1 MTGMCRFDFKNRSV
15 HRCRVMFA
23 VRNEK
28 RRRPKAGAE
37 ESHDR
42 VTQHL
47 LSS

>member
-1 MTGMCRFDFKNRSV
+1 LFSG
-15 HRCRVMFA
+15 
-23 VRNEK
+23 NEK
-28 RRRPKAGAE
+28 RRRQKAGAE